1 MNDTQKVLFIRFL
14 YQKFEYIKKTI
25 IVIIEKI
32 IGKNST
38 SHNLKYAL
46 FYRWIDG
53 KSFIQNMIDVIIRC
67 IKSSSYFQK
76 II

>member
-1 MNDTQKVLFIRFL
+1 MNDGNGERHINVLYIRFL

-25 IVIIEKI
+25 IVIIEKK

-38 SHNLKYAL
+38 SHNLKYEL

-53 KSFIQNMIDVIIRC
+53 KGFI
-67 IKSSSYFQK
+67 KL
-76 II
+76 